1 MKIHL
6 IINPDGKVFGVYKDR
21 ELIREGKEIEPDE
34 ILAALEIIPVLIVFD
49 KADMKAMPHLP
60 FQLDGIEIT
69 GLLAESATI
78 ASLKAEAERKKREK
92 S

>member
-21 ELIREGKEIEPDE
+21 GLIREGKEIEPDK
-34 ILAALEIIPVLIVFD
+34 ILTALGFEPVLIAFD
-49 KADMKAMPHLP
+49 EADMKAMPHLP

-69 GLLAESATI
+69 GLLGEGATI
-78 ASLKAEAERKKREK
+78 ASLKAEAERKKK
-92 S
+92 A

>member
-21 ELIREGKEIEPDE
+21 ELIREGKEIEPDK
-34 ILAALEIIPVLIVFD
+34 ILAALGFDPVLIAFD
-49 KADMKAMPHLP
+49 EADMKAMPHLP

-69 GLLAESATI
+69 GLLGEGATM
-78 ASLKAEAERKKREK
+78 ASLKAEAERKKK
-92 S
+92 A